1 MPSAVPFEEILLFQ
15 WLQIILRFN
24 NTQLLYSRREKEQ
37 IVKKMPARQTL
48 FSLTKQIQKE

>member
-37 IVKKMPARQTL
+37 IAKKMPARQTL